1 MILEIV
7 DGSRLHSVASLD
19 EEMPLSLRWHCNNN
33 DNFVL
38 GLCLGW
44 FLPKAKSSTFYS
56 VIGPCGPE
64 VVRVVCKRT
73 ALWIFEFRSNTISN
87 HLLRK
92 NASM

>member
-19 EEMPLSLRWHCNNN
+19 EEMPLSLRWRCNNN

-44 FLPKAKSSTFYS
+44 FLPRANSFNYLF
-56 VIGPCGPE
+56 
-64 VVRVVCKRT
+64 RDRT
-73 ALWIFEFRSNTISN
+73 
-87 HLLRK
+87 LR
-92 NASM
+92 AGGGLRGLFTDCLVDI